1 MHKNDKDSVAVTNFK
16 VEKVAPRRPMM
27 IILFVKSGDH
37 GQIINTNTK
46 RKKGDK
52 MW

>member
-1 MHKNDKDSVAVTNFK
+1 MLRGKMAVEALAAADRQRSTI
-16 VEKVAPRRPMM
+16 

-46 RKKGDK
+46 RKQGDK